1 MVYLW
6 FYKFF
11 RYVTFVWAY
20 HSQALI
26 NKSLLISTRSLR
38 ASGKRKSTEQI
49 LVVTGTGIKAWNHC
63 MPVTDKFFSFPL
75 LASPPAAL
83 VHWGIFELIIKESG
97 DEGSD
102 GKGRKS
108 VTSLSRSTFVPI
120 IPLWHFSLVSLG
132 LDCEAVGFFFLKI
145 SKEIGKAWRK
155 SLTRAK
161 RASLTRPSISLSLRR
176 GL

>member
-1 MVYLW
+1 
-6 FYKFF
+6 
-11 RYVTFVWAY
+11 
-20 HSQALI
+20 
-26 NKSLLISTRSLR
+26 
-38 ASGKRKSTEQI
+38 
-49 LVVTGTGIKAWNHC
+49 

-132 LDCEAVGFFFLKI
+132 LDCEAVGFFF
-145 SKEIGKAWRK
+145 SKSVKK
-155 SLTRAK
+155 SVKRDVRVLRARRA
-161 RASLTRPSISLSLRR
+161 RASHALRACKAR
-176 GL
+176 EKKTYF

>member
-6 FYKFF
+6 LYKFL

-26 NKSLLISTRSLR
+26 NKSLLISTRTVYEHQERGSPLNR
-38 ASGKRKSTEQI
+38 FFSWQGRVSRP
-49 LVVTGTGIKAWNHC
+49 GITAC
-63 MPVTDKFFSFPL
+63 VTDKFFSFPL
-75 LASPPAAL
+75 LASPLAAR

-108 VTSLSRSTFVPI
+108 VTSLSRSTFVPVL
-120 IPLWHFSLVSLG
+120 PLWHFSLVSLG
-132 LDCEAVGFFFLKI
+132 LDCETVGFFFLKI

-155 SLTRAK
+155 SLSRAK
-161 RASLTRPSISLSLRR
+161 RASFTRPSISLSVRS

>member
-1 MVYLW
+1 MLLL
-6 FYKFF
+6 
-11 RYVTFVWAY
+11 
-20 HSQALI
+20 SELI
-26 NKSLLISTRSLR
+26 IHKRWSTNHYIYLR
-38 ASGKRKSTEQI
+38 AVYEHQERGSPLNRFLSWQGRVSKP
-49 LVVTGTGIKAWNHC
+49 GITAC
-63 MPVTDKFFSFPL
+63 VTDKFFSFPL

-108 VTSLSRSTFVPI
+108 VTSLSRCTFVPI